1 MKVKPLGDRV
11 LIQALEAKGK
21 TKGGILLPDTA
32 KERPQEGKIIAV
44 GEGKRNDEGK
54 LVPLSVKVGDV
65 VLYGKYSSTEITIDG
80 EEYLVVREDDI
91 VAVVG

>member
-11 LIQALEAKGK
+11 LIQPLEAKEK

-32 KERPQEGKIIAV
+32 KERPQEGKVIAV
-44 GEGKRNDEGK
+44 GEGKKNDEGK
-54 LVPLSVKVGDV
+54 LVALSVKVGDV
-65 VLYGKYSSTEITIDG
+65 VLYGKYSSTEITVDG

-91 VAVVG
+91 VAVVS

>member
-21 TKGGILLPDTA
+21 PRVVYYSDTA
-32 KERPQEGKIIAV
+32 KERRGRQNYAV
-44 GEGKRNDEGK
+44 TKVKRTMRET
-54 LVPLSVKVGDV
+54 VPLSVKVGDV

-80 EEYLVVREDDI
+80 EEYPVVREDDI